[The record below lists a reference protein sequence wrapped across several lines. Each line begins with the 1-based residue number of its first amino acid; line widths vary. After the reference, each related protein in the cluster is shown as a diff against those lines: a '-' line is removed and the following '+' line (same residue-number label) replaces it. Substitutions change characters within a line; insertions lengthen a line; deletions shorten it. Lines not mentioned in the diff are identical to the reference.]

1 MPRHIIIKLL
11 RTKDKKKMWKV
22 KRGQMGWGAEQQ
34 RDESFYGEG
43 TVLDL
48 DFDYETLMHLLKCSL
63 VY

>member
-1 MPRHIIIKLL
+1 
-11 RTKDKKKMWKV
+11 
-22 KRGQMGWGAEQQ
+22 MGWGAEQQ